1 MSIKKTIV
9 ISVLFHVLFFSAAL
23 LFSAG
28 LFKGSGNSL
37 DEKAFFVK
45 LTIDNSTT
53 DSHKFVLKKKTD
65 ASNQVTINAGDGSVL
80 IDDATSHSD
89 NAKNGYD
96 QVVSDGTQYWIITHG
111 H

>member
-1 MSIKKTIV
+1 MMIGLFYVILLVAILRLLFRTPTEANKGKMFVVKKT
-9 ISVLFHVLFFSAAL
+9 SA
-23 LFSAG
+23 
-28 LFKGSGNSL
+28 
-37 DEKAFFVK
+37 
-45 LTIDNSTT
+45 
-53 DSHKFVLKKKTD
+53 SH
-65 ASNQVTINAGDGSVL
+65 QVTINAGDGSVL